1 MMVQL
6 VILAL
11 IATYFLPVM
20 TDAAQITCNCRH
32 EILMYHTT
40 AQSVK

>member
-11 IATYFLPVM
+11 IATYFLPIT
-20 TDAAQITCNCRH
+20 TDMQH
-32 EILMYHTT
+32 KLPVT
-40 AQSVK
+40 ANMKF

>member
-11 IATYFLPVM
+11 IATYFLPVT
-20 TDAAQITCNCRH
+20 TDMQH
-32 EILMYHTT
+32 ILRVT
-40 AQSVK
+40 ADMKFWCPIQQCSQ